1 MLSQIQPHFL
11 YNSLT
16 AIRQLCNI
24 DPQKAKQTGTLPRL
38 YLACGTEDSL
48 FPNNTVMRKELE
60 GLGADVTWF
69 QGPGAHSWQFWDQ
82 EIKKAVPWMLNAE
95 KQEVDDETQR
105 V

>member
-1 MLSQIQPHFL
+1 MQILL
-11 YNSLT
+11 YYHTTKWYAEFN
-16 AIRQLCNI
+16 
-24 DPQKAKQTGTLPRL
+24 
-38 YLACGTEDSL
+38 
-48 FPNNTVMRKELE
+48 NNTVMRKELE

>member
-1 MLSQIQPHFL
+1 MAI
-11 YNSLT
+11 T
-16 AIRQLCNI
+16 AVCSVTWMPWQAVRETRYIGPKRPNRRAHC
-24 DPQKAKQTGTLPRL
+24 PGCTLPVERRIRF
-38 YLACGTEDSL
+38 S
-48 FPNNTVMRKELE
+48 PINTVMRKELE

-82 EIKKAVPWMLNAE
+82 EIKKGSAWMLNAE

>member
-1 MLSQIQPHFL
+1 MPYIREKRMPSVTLRPPSSGKLS
-11 YNSLT
+11 YGVS
-16 AIRQLCNI
+16 IR
-24 DPQKAKQTGTLPRL
+24 
-38 YLACGTEDSL
+38 
-48 FPNNTVMRKELE
+48 ELE

-82 EIKKAVPWMLNAE
+82 EIKKAVPWMLNAK